1 MKDLLQVGACLK
13 KSPKLTIHP
22 LCDFPTCQF
31 FSFLLFSESELF
43 PNLRRF
49 SPNSNSPMFEKLPS
63 LEFTIFFYLSL
74 FTMTST
80 MLILAV
86 YMQDACHIYIT
97 QFYPIRSKKRKTNRD
112 TIFPRFASATCDNF
126 EF

>member
-49 SPNSNSPMFEKLPS
+49 SPNNNSPMFEKLHLITELRIHHLFLLITIHDDFNNADPS
-63 LEFTIFFYLSL
+63 SIHAGRLS
-74 FTMTST
+74 
-80 MLILAV
+80 
-86 YMQDACHIYIT
+86 HIYNSVLSN
-97 QFYPIRSKKRKTNRD
+97 QK
-112 TIFPRFASATCDNF
+112 
-126 EF
+126 